1 MINGNIIPYEELELM
16 NYSQVLQYLSSL
28 HKTLYGIKIDRVRNL
43 SLVQRLNN
51 LVNPF
56 SAPFKIVHIA
66 GTSGKGSVAIKIAKA
81 LELSGYR
88 VGLYISPHIH
98 TVRERISINGSFISE
113 IQFTELL
120 NKIIAIAKINNINT
134 GWFDLLTCVALDY
147 FFKENI
153 DFLVMEAGI
162 GGRYDST
169 NIITPIISVITAL
182 NLDHTEVL
190 GESIEE
196 IAYEKAGI
204 IKPKIPVVL
213 GPRVPPLLFVKEAN
227 KTKSPLFQL
236 QGRFETFDDEN
247 KEIAKFILN
256 HLGENFR
263 INADAI
269 EAGIKTNLPG
279 RLQILTKEMLPNLQY
294 KHFPKALILD
304 GAHNPDKLSA
314 LFLSLKKNYPETG
327 FQVLFSLAKNKDL
340 EGCLQIIANNA
351 AHLHLIKMDESDFL
365 ASGEIF
371 LAPLNNLNINKNQLS
386 INKSLTKALEVAMA
400 HAVEKHQI
408 LVICGTFRIMSSI
421 LLHLGIENE
430 VDPVPF
436 LNYR

>member
-1 MINGNIIPYEELELM
+1 M
-16 NYSQVLQYLSSL
+16 NYSQLLQYLSSL

-51 LVNPF
+51 LVNPCF
-56 SAPFKIVHIA
+56 APLKIIHIA
-66 GTSGKGSVAIKIAKA
+66 GTSGKGSVAIKIAKT

-98 TVRERISINGSFISE
+98 TVRERISVNGHFISE
-113 IQFTELL
+113 IQFTDLL
-120 NKIIAIAKINNINT
+120 NKIIAIAKMNNIHT
-134 GWFDLLTCVALDY
+134 GWFDLLTCLALDY
-147 FFKENI
+147 FSKENL

-162 GGRYDST
+162 GGRFDST
-169 NIITPIISVITAL
+169 NIITPLISVITAL

-213 GPRVPPLLFVKEAN
+213 GPRVPSVFFVKEAN
-227 KTKSPLFQL
+227 KRKSPLFQI
-236 QGRFETFDDEN
+236 QERFETFDEEN
-247 KEIAKFILN
+247 KEIAKSVLN
-256 HLGENFR
+256 HLGEKYP
-263 INADAI
+263 IIADAI

-279 RLQILTKEMLPNLQY
+279 RLQILVQEMLPNWQH
-294 KHFPKALILD
+294 KPFPKALILD

-314 LFLSLKKNYPETG
+314 LFLSLKKKFPETN

-351 AHLHLIKMDESDFL
+351 AHLHLIKMDESAFL

-371 LAPLNNLNINKNQLS
+371 LAPLNNLNVNNNQLS
-386 INKSLTKALEVAMA
+386 INSSLTKALEVAIA

-408 LVICGTFRIMSSI
+408 LVVCGTFRIMSAI

-430 VDPVPF
+430 VDSVPF
-436 LNYR
+436 LNYK